1 MKLKDTNFF
10 MRLKNDEI
18 YRTFIL
24 AIGSLGITILFTIYN
39 ACLCWIYKAQWNGEI
54 AVYYFLLACVRGYT
68 IFSEYRMYKYINSD
82 IKTKNRKRKRNY
94 FIQSVLIII
103 LDLALIVPISILI
116 ANKGDVNYTTM
127 HTFVSGAYTLFKITI
142 ATISYFRLKN
152 NHNLNVRTIISV
164 GLIDALVSILSLLYV
179 LIMTFSTVKDNMSTA
194 VYVVCVIIWV
204 IIMIISLINLVK
216 SISIKIHEMKDLD
229 YEYSKI
235 EKIENK
241 EPVTEEVVNEEQK
254 TEESV
259 KEQSTN
265 EEVKT
270 ENLIDEQSTSEEVKT
285 EESVKEQST
294 SEEPTK

>member
-1 MKLKDTNFF
+1 MKLKDINFF
-10 MRLKNDEI
+10 MRLKNDVI

-94 FIQSVLIII
+94 FIQSILIII

-116 ANKGDVNYTTM
+116 SNNGVVNYTTM
-127 HTFVSGAYTLFKITI
+127 HTYVSGAYTLFKITI
-142 ATISYFRLKN
+142 ATTSYFKLKN
-152 NHNLNVRTIISV
+152 SHNLNVRTIISV

-179 LIMTFSTVKDNMSTA
+179 LIMTFSTVKDNMSTT

-204 IIMIISLINLVK
+204 IIMIISLINLIK
-216 SISIKIHEMKDLD
+216 SIGIKIHEMEDPYSED
-229 YEYSKI
+229 SKI

-241 EPVTEEVVNEEQK
+241 DPVTEEVVNEEQK

-259 KEQSTN
+259 KEESTI

-270 ENLIDEQSTSEEVKT
+270 EESVDEQSISEEVKT

-294 SEEPTK
+294 IEEQAK